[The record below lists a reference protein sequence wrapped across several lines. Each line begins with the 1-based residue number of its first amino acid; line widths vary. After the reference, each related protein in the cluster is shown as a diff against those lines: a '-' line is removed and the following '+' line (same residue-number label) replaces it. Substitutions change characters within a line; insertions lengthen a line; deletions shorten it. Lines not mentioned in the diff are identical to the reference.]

1 MSNYVILSTEI
12 NFSILG
18 PGVAGVG
25 TEKTLLKKLVEIKY
39 WCDIREYFITSD
51 NFAPSLK
58 FEFNHPSLPPYPQ
71 FYL

>member
-1 MSNYVILSTEI
+1 MCYPDTLWLEDILTDHAPDVR
-12 NFSILG
+12 G
-18 PGVAGVG
+18 W
-25 TEKTLLKKLVEIKY
+25 T
-39 WCDIREYFITSD
+39 IREYPITSD

>member
-1 MSNYVILSTEI
+1 MSSGDKMAPFQASEMAWVCH
-12 NFSILG
+12 
-18 PGVAGVG
+18 V
-25 TEKTLLKKLVEIKY
+25 
-39 WCDIREYFITSD
+39 REYFITSD